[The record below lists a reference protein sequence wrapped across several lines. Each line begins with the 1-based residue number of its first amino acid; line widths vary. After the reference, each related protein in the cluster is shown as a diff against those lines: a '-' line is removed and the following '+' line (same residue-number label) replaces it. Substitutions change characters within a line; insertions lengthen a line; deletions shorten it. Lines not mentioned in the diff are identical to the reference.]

1 MLSKAYGYAGAKV
14 FMTGRNEKKL
24 QALEEEFK
32 ACCDHLYITT
42 DDGSYKVVENETWTS
57 YVSKDFCKKFKK
69 NLAYSSASKK

>member
-1 MLSKAYGYAGAKV
+1 MYFVSDNTDDLDWKNTIRTDMGKTAFDEY
-14 FMTGRNEKKL
+14 NENL
-24 QALEEEFK
+24 LA
-32 ACCDHLYITT
+32 